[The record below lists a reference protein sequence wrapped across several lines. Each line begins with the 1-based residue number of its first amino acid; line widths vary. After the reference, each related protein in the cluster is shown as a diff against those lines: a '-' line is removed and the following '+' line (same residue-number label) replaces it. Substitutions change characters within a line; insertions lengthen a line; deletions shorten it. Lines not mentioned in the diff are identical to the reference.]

1 MCIRTP
7 LITLLLLA
15 TAGTAQADLARL
27 AAGIGVWGA
36 QPGGFAEYRNDG
48 RFDVEDD
55 LGLDRSTEG
64 YGWVVVEHPIPLLP
78 NLRLDYVSQDFSG
91 SSRTETTFRVDG
103 TTYVA
108 GTELDSRLELE
119 QIGFVL
125 YYEVWDL
132 GPPQIDLGVDIR
144 YIDAHIRVRDDST
157 GRTDSV
163 SASVPLPL
171 LYAAVQVDIPATDL
185 WLRAEGSGL
194 ALDGDRVLDLRLSAG
209 YDFAF
214 GLGVEAGWRSQSI
227 ELDDVDDLNADLE
240 VQGPYAGIYLDF

>member
-1 MCIRTP
+1 MRIRTP
-7 LITLLLLA
+7 LVTVFLLSA
-15 TAGTAQADLARL
+15 AGTAQADLARL
-27 AAGIGVWGA
+27 AAGIGAWAPQATGS
-36 QPGGFAEYRNDG
+36 AEYRSDG

-64 YGWVVVEHPIPLLP
+64 YAWLVVEHPVPLLP
-78 NLRLDYVSQDFSG
+78 NLRLDYVSLDFSG
-91 SSRTETTFRVDG
+91 SGRTGSTFRLNDTAFV
-103 TTYVA
+103 T
-108 GTELDSRLELE
+108 GTEVDSRLELE

-132 GPPQIDLGVDIR
+132 GPPQIDLGLDIR
-144 YIDAHIRVRDDST
+144 YLDARVQVRDEAT

-163 SASVPLPL
+163 DASLPLPL
-171 LYAAVQVDIPATDL
+171 LYGAVQVGLPTTDL

-194 ALDGDRVLDLRLSAG
+194 AFDGNQILDLRLSIG
-209 YDFAF
+209 YDYAF

-240 VQGPYAGIYLDF
+240 VQGPYAGVYLDF